1 VNSRILALLVALAPS
16 LVEAA
21 STCNFTSTPGMAF
34 GAYDDSSAT
43 PNDATT
49 SIVVQCFRIGG
60 PADVTV
66 TLQLGPSATS
76 GTTAPRRMASG
87 ANRLDYNLYR
97 DAARSQVWGQT
108 TGSDTASIT
117 VIGIPNLGSRTGT
130 FVIYGR
136 VPALQNVPAGAYSD
150 SLQMTVS
157 P

>member
-1 VNSRILALLVALAPS
+1 VNSRVLLFLLALAPS

-21 STCNFTSTPGMAF
+21 SSCNFTSTPGMAF

-43 PNDATT
+43 PDDTTT
-49 SIVVQCFRIGG
+49 SVVVQCFRIGG

-76 GTTAPRRMASG
+76 GSIAPRRMAFG

-97 DAARSQVWGQT
+97 DSGRSQVWGQT
-108 TGSDTASIT
+108 TGSDTGSIT
-117 VIGIPNLGSRTGT
+117 ITGIPNLGNRSGT
-130 FVIYGR
+130 LVIYGR
-136 VPALQNVPAGAYSD
+136 IPALQNVPAGAYSD